1 MNMKYLEFFESI
13 LDNNE
18 TVIETF
24 KPSHK
29 RFVGLTVLRNF
40 LTSLVALVFPGIFVL
55 IIALGDESSET
66 GTIDYVIPGVI
77 AALILFGF
85 IFSAI
90 ARVVVYKKTYYCCTN
105 KRIIIRRGFIGAD
118 YQTLDYDMIG
128 GMDVEVNFFDKIIK
142 PNTGTISFIT
152 AASPLLPKTGTSYFF
167 AHIEDPYE
175 TYKRIKGYTSK
186 NKDGKFNS

>member
-1 MNMKYLEFFESI
+1 MEYAEFFESI

-18 TVIETF
+18 EIIETF

-29 RFVGLTVLRNF
+29 RFVGLTILRNF
-40 LTSLVALVFPGIFVL
+40 LTSLIALVFPGIFVL
-55 IIALGDESSET
+55 IVVLGNDGNEITPIDYIIPGSIAL
-66 GTIDYVIPGVI
+66 
-77 AALILFGF
+77 LIVLGF
-85 IFSAI
+85 IFSVI

-128 GMDVEVNFFDKIIK
+128 GIDVEVNFSDKIIK
-142 PNTGTISFIT
+142 PNTGTISFVT
-152 AASPLLPKTGTSYFF
+152 AASPLLPKTGASYFF